1 MFSLPSVILFSM
13 MEWIPAFFLS
23 LRQESTKNRTGP
35 SGHHQKKEFLVNFF
49 RADLRN
55 TICTLCV
62 SLLSLE
68 PTCAFT
74 HTHRQADCMYAVK
87 RAICAYHFWECDA
100 SYGAKIY
107 NGICEPTCSDIP
119 VSIRLR
125 GCLCRV
131 FCASKLSYV

>member
-1 MFSLPSVILFSM
+1 
-13 MEWIPAFFLS
+13 
-23 LRQESTKNRTGP
+23 
-35 SGHHQKKEFLVNFF
+35 
-49 RADLRN
+49 
-55 TICTLCV
+55 
-62 SLLSLE
+62 
-68 PTCAFT
+68 
-74 HTHRQADCMYAVK
+74 MYAVK

-125 GCLCRV
+125 GRLCRA